1 MSNKRI
7 DLTPE
12 ALKKGFTDAIYKELE
27 KTLEEQMAWPDRSD
41 IELEAD
47 EILFIL
53 ENSGFLA
60 ELKRCYD
67 REDKANEVMLSAREL
82 LMYHYDIFVQFTHTT
97 DLQDEEILDAVN
109 ALRKASK

>member
-7 DLTPE
+7 DLT
-12 ALKKGFTDAIYKELE
+12 ALYANIEKNEGLE
-27 KTLEEQMAWPDRSD
+27 GMEEFD
-41 IELEAD
+41 LVC
-47 EILFIL
+47 
-53 ENSGFLA
+53 A

-97 DLQDEEILDAVN
+97 DLQDEEILDTVK